1 MEEITHN
8 EQSDAYR
15 EQIRKRIKRQHEFQ
29 KYLSVWFGV
38 SLMLTIIW
46 WLSPGPQYF
55 WPVWPMFGM
64 GIGAFF
70 QWRAAYG
77 TPPREITDADI
88 DAKISNICRCGA
100 YPRMRKAIH
109 RAAAAMAKKA

>member
-15 EQIRKRIKRQHEFQ
+15 QQIRKRIKRQHEFQ

-46 WLSPGPQYF
+46 WLTPGPQYF

-88 DAKISNICRCGA
+88 DAEIDRIQKS
-100 YPRMRKAIH
+100 K
-109 RAAAAMAKKA
+109 

>member
-1 MEEITHN
+1 MEEITHD

-15 EQIRKRIKRQHEFQ
+15 EQIRKRIKRQHAFQ
-29 KYLSVWFGV
+29 QYLSIWFGV
-38 SLMLTIIW
+38 SLILTIVW
-46 WLSPGPQYF
+46 FLTTPRTYF

-77 TPPREITDADI
+77 APPREITDADI
-88 DAKISNICRCGA
+88 DAEIDRIQKS
-100 YPRMRKAIH
+100 K
-109 RAAAAMAKKA
+109 